1 MAGKRSDFTFSQL
14 ALMNWLMEKPDR
26 FISTSTYA
34 NSPKNIHFYEAQIDQ
49 SSGQTKGVLIYP
61 LSNFGNENAR
71 KLNVEFLKAL
81 GGRDNIDVTALHQA
95 GLVTSHSSFS
105 ASEYS
110 RAFFKRINMAAN
122 HNGER
127 FDLPTRKMA
136 RFWAEAG
143 KAAYEEERANLQKK
157 AAEVRREIVIGRKLE
172 FNPDVPKELTERWPK
187 GLALPYPKVSK
198 VRPSFSATVTKVT
211 PTRVYVED
219 VKCINDVDRDYYVI
233 KGYPPN
239 QYVER
244 TEVVADYA
252 DEALIEKL
260 VDLDREFQTDIDR
273 ISTETIKEML
283 PLVTN
288 IDSRFK
294 QKEAEHDDMMRD
306 LIEQHSNAIGKGPKR

>member
-14 ALMNWLMEKPDR
+14 ALMNWLMKKPDR
-26 FISTSTYA
+26 FISISTYA
-34 NSPKNIHFYEAQIDQ
+34 NSPKNIHFYEAQVDQ

-143 KAAYEEERANLQKK
+143 KAAYEEELANLQKK

-172 FNPDVPKELTERWPK
+172 FKPDVPKDLTERWPK
-187 GLALPYPKVSK
+187 GLSLPYPKVSK

-211 PTRVYVED
+211 PTRIYVED
-219 VKCINDVDRDYYVI
+219 VKCINDVDRDYHVI

-260 VDLDREFQTDIDR
+260 VDLDKEFQTDIDR

-294 QKEAEHDDMMRD
+294 QKEAEHDDMLRD
-306 LIEQHSNAIGKGPKR
+306 LIEQHMNAARKGPKR